1 MVSDAYILGLVA
13 NATPCF
19 GYFKGGDVCDGCAL
33 TTQCKASLEDRTGRM
48 VLAVQAKR
56 ALEAQKQEAQKQ
68 EAQKQPGARARKMVA
83 PVVPVASGSP
93 DESID
98 DILATIDSTPLTPST
113 KPVMSSVEFNQIFN
127 TKPIT
132 PEKDPNLDPDLTS
145 FFDALNEAPVAP
157 AAPAAPTT
165 FPMVKVVSDS
175 ICYGCHKGIPKNTQ
189 AAFSPGKGLAHPGC
203 V

>member
-1 MVSDAYILGLVA
+1 MRQLR
-13 NATPCF
+13 
-19 GYFKGGDVCDGCAL
+19 KGTNM
-33 TTQCKASLEDRTGRM
+33 TTYNHVFT
-48 VLAVQAKR
+48 
-56 ALEAQKQEAQKQ
+56 
-68 EAQKQPGARARKMVA
+68 
-83 PVVPVASGSP
+83 
-93 DESID
+93 D

-132 PEKDPNLDPDLTS
+132 PEKDPPNLDPDLTS
-145 FFDALNEAPVAP
+145 FFDALNEGPV
-157 AAPAAPTT
+157 APAAPTT

>member
-1 MVSDAYILGLVA
+1 
-13 NATPCF
+13 
-19 GYFKGGDVCDGCAL
+19 
-33 TTQCKASLEDRTGRM
+33 
-48 VLAVQAKR
+48 
-56 ALEAQKQEAQKQ
+56 
-68 EAQKQPGARARKMVA
+68 MVA